1 MKLEIT
7 PTEAKIL
14 KVALYHESEVRYF
27 DTEENHLKY
36 HKEIN
41 LLLDKI
47 RIEEQKIQNND

>member
-14 KVALYHESEVRYF
+14 KVALYNETEVQYF

-36 HKEIN
+36 HKEIES
-41 LLLDKI
+41 LLDKI
-47 RIEEQKIQNND
+47 RFEENRKKQS

>member
-14 KVALYHESEVRYF
+14 RVALVHESEVRYD

-36 HKEIN
+36 HKEIDV
-41 LLLDKI
+41 LLDKI
-47 RIEEQKIQNND
+47 CTELRFIENN